1 MGKFKSL
8 LMEREDEFWSIA
20 QDNIGD
26 CDSVDVFVDLMEEH
40 FDLHSKTDKEAIT
53 EEYRICGLILTIT
66 FLWELTNEKITSF
79 RRNCS

>member
-26 CDSVDVFVDLMEEH
+26 CDSVDEFVDLMKEH
-40 FDLHSKTDKEAIT
+40 FDLHSKTDKWEIIKDLQDMWFNT
-53 EEYRICGLILTIT
+53 YSHICM
-66 FLWELTNEKITSF
+66 
-79 RRNCS
+79 